1 VNKTKRAK
9 KAQVL
14 PNPQGLIL
22 RWSDL
27 NMAWIFV
34 QGSETVSVGPAKRR
48 IFNTLNEAKAYILPL
63 GLRLQLTSASLC
75 YNIVAK

>member
-1 VNKTKRAK
+1 VAKRAK
-9 KAQVL
+9 KAQGL

-34 QGSETVSVGPAKRR
+34 QGSSMVGVGPDNRR
-48 IFNTLNEAKAYILPL
+48 IFTTLADASTYILPL